1 MSAPPGALRPRDL
14 GAYFRWKRER
24 RSPSL
29 PLGYAIAKSASV
41 RRRCEAT
48 AISKAT
54 IMRSVT
60 RSLVAE
66 SLPRPAPSASDT
78 DDEDEDKDDEDEE
91 PRPYG
96 IAREPL

>member
-1 MSAPPGALRPRDL
+1 MSAPPGARRPRDL
-14 GAYFRWKRER
+14 GAYFRWKMER

-29 PLGYAIAKSASV
+29 PLGYTIAESASV

-48 AISKAT
+48 TIPKAT

-60 RSLVAE
+60 RSLVVE
-66 SLPRPAPSASDT
+66 SLPRPALSASGT
-78 DDEDEDKDDEDEE
+78 HDEDENKDDEDEE

-96 IAREPL
+96 IAGEPL